1 MTKAEKIAAL
11 KRHNVPDDQAERI
24 MRVDDLSMRFEE
36 EMVGQG
42 VEPIVR
48 MEVFLTSFLNMC
60 LQLGV
65 NPGAVLA
72 GARGLLVPKPGVAGP
87 VIDLPA
93 LSVGEDCGGCEN
105 CLKRAEDSN

>member
-65 NPGAVLA
+65 NPGAILA
-72 GARGLLVPKPGVAGP
+72 GARGLLIPKPGVPGP
-87 VIDLPA
+87 AIEMSA
-93 LSVGEDCGGCEN
+93 LSVDDGCGACAN
-105 CLKRAEDSN
+105 CRKSAKDSN